1 MKPQK
6 TATLLDYGRRIERV
20 VAHIAANLDEP
31 LDLGGLAAIACF
43 SPYHFHRIYRGM
55 TGETAADTL
64 RRLRLH
70 RASGE
75 LVRGTAEIAG
85 IARRAGYGSVEAF
98 NRAFAQSYGLPPA
111 AYRRK
116 GRLEGMLEPPVT
128 VNSDTLSE
136 TVETTMQDVTIGDL
150 PALTLI
156 GIDHAGPY
164 MEIGGAFDRLI
175 VWAAS
180 RNLIGPDTRSFGVYF
195 DDPEAVAPEKLRSFA
210 GMTCVN
216 PVTLDGPVRAQE
228 LPAGRYAQLVHKG
241 PYAELERS
249 YRRLYGE
256 WLPQSGHTPADSPCY
271 EEYLNDPRNTPPEE
285 LLTRICVPLA

>member
-1 MKPQK
+1 MRPQK
-6 TATLLDYGRRIERV
+6 TATLLDYGRRIDRV

-31 LDLGGLAAIACF
+31 LDLDRLAAIACF

-75 LVRGTAEIAG
+75 LVRGSAEVAG

-98 NRAFAQSYGLPPA
+98 SRAFAQDYGLPPA

-116 GRLEGMLEPPVT
+116 GQQSGQHRDVAGSPVAT
-128 VNSDTLSE
+128 RPAIQE
-136 TVETTMQDVTIGDL
+136 TIMHDVTIGEL
-150 PALTLI
+150 PALSLI
-156 GIDHAGPY
+156 GIDHTGPY
-164 MEIGGAFDRLI
+164 MEIGGAFDRLF
-175 VWAAS
+175 VWASS
-180 RNLIGPDTRSFGVYF
+180 RNLFGPETRCLGVYF
-195 DDPEAVAPEKLRSFA
+195 DDPDAVAPEKLRSFA

-216 PVTLDGPVRAQE
+216 PVTLEGPVRALE
-228 LPAGRYAQLVHKG
+228 LPAGRYAQLIHKG
-241 PYAELERS
+241 PYAELDRS
-249 YRRLYGE
+249 YRWLYGE
-256 WLPQSGHTPADSPCY
+256 WLPQSGHTPADSPCF
-271 EEYLNDPRNTPPEE
+271 EDYLNDPRGTPPEE